1 MMVSRKSLVESNL
14 FSFFCIHEKLLV
26 TAFSGNAAKEMRNER
41 EEERNGKRYIKML
54 NPTSFILNNFTFN
67 D

>member
-14 FSFFCIHEKLLV
+14 FSLFCVHEKLLV

-41 EEERNGKRYIKML
+41 EEERNGKKIY
-54 NPTSFILNNFTFN
+54 
-67 D
+67 